1 MACELYQ
8 NNLHYNR
15 ITLWN
20 FLLISNNLNMRFI
33 QSFWS
38 CNQSN
43 LMYFPAGWVSPE
55 YNLMSWALS
64 CLQLRKYYKE
74 VTLYADSTAANMLID
89 TLALPYTNVVCDL
102 DKLNN
107 YNTQLWALP
116 KLHAY
121 ANQESPFLHVDGD
134 VFIWERFD
142 EKLLCG
148 SLIAQNEEAATDYYE
163 RILESLESELSYFPP
178 EIVAERN

>member
-1 MACELYQ
+1 
-8 NNLHYNR
+8 
-15 ITLWN
+15 
-20 FLLISNNLNMRFI
+20 
-33 QSFWS
+33 
-38 CNQSN
+38 
-43 LMYFPAGWVSPE
+43 
-55 YNLMSWALS
+55 MSWALS

-121 ANQESPFLHVDGD
+121 ANQESPFLYVDGD